1 MNPGLALVRPETA
14 PGPAKLRPLSA
25 RVRPLVEDDLDQVAD
40 LFLQR
45 FRKTGRAPRARTEV
59 AAYMKTLYLDHPNR
73 VGAADALVSL
83 DGEGRIG
90 AFVGATRTR
99 FLFDGRPLNVGVSG
113 ALMASPEPRH
123 ALAAVQ
129 ILRESRKLDFDFI
142 VTDSAN
148 RASLAVC
155 QALNYFPV
163 SPDCLE
169 WLCVFQ
175 PASLA
180 LQKLKD
186 RVAAPGLGA
195 LRPFARALDLA
206 GAAALTR
213 FSPPPRRSD
222 WRDEEAD
229 DDAYIAAVAGLGDG
243 FRLRP
248 DLAEQE
254 FRWLIARARERR
266 SAGPLHLR
274 VLYDPSGAPAGA
286 YAAYGGKG
294 ESARVFHCLAA
305 PHAWGRLFDAMR
317 ESARARGCIAAH
329 GPVKAPML
337 AHAYAVRGVV
347 FHYACGML
355 VYTNRPDVRSAIERG
370 EALLGG
376 FAGDRWT
383 RLASDAFG

>member
-1 MNPGLALVRPETA
+1 
-14 PGPAKLRPLSA
+14 LSG
-25 RVRPLVEDDLDQVAD
+25 RVRPVVEDDLEQVAD

-45 FRKTGRAPRARTEV
+45 FRKQRRTPRARAEV
-59 AAYMKTLYLDHPNR
+59 AACMKTLFLEHPNR
-73 VGAADALVSL
+73 VGDADALVSF
-83 DGEGRIG
+83 DAEGRIG
-90 AFVGATRTR
+90 AFAGQTRTR
-99 FLFDGRPLNVGVSG
+99 FLFDGRPLNVGIG
-113 ALMASPEPRH
+113 GTLMASPEPRH
-123 ALAAVQ
+123 ALAVVQ
-129 ILRESRKLDFDFI
+129 LLRESRKLDFDFL

-163 SPDCLE
+163 SPDSLE
-169 WLCVFQ
+169 WMCVFE

-186 RVAAPGLGA
+186 RMAAPGLGA
-195 LRPFARALDLA
+195 LHPFARALDLA
-206 GAAALTR
+206 AAAALR
-213 FSPPPRRSD
+213 RLAPPPKRSD

-229 DDAYIAAVAGLGDG
+229 DETYIAAVARLGEG

-248 DLAEQE
+248 DLGQAE

-274 VLYDPSGAPAGA
+274 VLHDPTGAPVGA

-294 ESARVFHCLAA
+294 GSSRVFHCLAA
-305 PHAWGRLFDAMR
+305 PHAWGRLFEAMR

-329 GPVKAPML
+329 GPLKGPMV

-347 FHYACGML
+347 FYYAGGML
-355 VYTNRPDVRSAIERG
+355 VYTNRPDVRSVIERG
-370 EALLGG
+370 EAILGG

-383 RLASDAFG
+383 RLATDNFG

>member
-1 MNPGLALVRPETA
+1 MNIGLAVALPETA
-14 PGPAKLRPLSA
+14 PRGRALNP
-25 RVRPLVEDDLDQVAD
+25 RVRPLVEDDLESVAD

-45 FRKTGRAPRARTEV
+45 FRKRRRTPRARAEI
-59 AAYMKTLYLDHPNR
+59 ADCMKTLYLEHPNR
-73 VGAADALVSL
+73 VGDADALVSV
-83 DGEGRIG
+83 DGEGRVA
-90 AFVGATRTR
+90 AFVGAHRTR
-99 FLFDGRPLNVGVSG
+99 FVLDGRPLDVGVTG
-113 ALMASPEPRH
+113 TLMASPDPRH
-123 ALAAVQ
+123 AFAAVQ
-129 ILRESRKLDFDFI
+129 LLRETRKVDVDFI

-163 SPDCLE
+163 SPDSLE
-169 WLCVFQ
+169 WMCVFE

-180 LQKLKD
+180 LQKLRD
-186 RVAAPGLGA
+186 RAALPGLSA

-206 GAAALTR
+206 AAAALRRLT
-213 FSPPPRRSD
+213 PPARRSD

-229 DDAYIAAVAGLGDG
+229 DDAYIAAVAGLGGG

-248 DLAEQE
+248 DLGDRE

-274 VLYDPSGAPAGA
+274 VLYDPAGAIVGA
-286 YAAYGGKG
+286 YAAYGGRG

-305 PHAWGRLFDAMR
+305 PNAWGRLFDAMR
-317 ESARARGCIAAH
+317 ESARERGCIAAH
-329 GPVKAPML
+329 GPLKAPMM

-347 FHYACGML
+347 FYYAGGML
-355 VYTNRPDVRSAIERG
+355 VYTNRPDVRSVIERG
-370 EALLGG
+370 EAILGG

-383 RLASDAFG
+383 RLASDNFG

>member
-1 MNPGLALVRPETA
+1 MNRDPALVRPEPA
-14 PGPAKLRPLSA
+14 PRARPLNA
-25 RVRPLVEDDLDQVAD
+25 RVRPLVEDDLEAVAE

-45 FRKTGRAPRARTEV
+45 FRKVSRAPRARAEI
-59 AAYMKTLYLDHPNR
+59 ADYMKTLYLEHPNC
-73 VGAADALVSL
+73 VGDSDALVSL

-90 AFVGATRTR
+90 AFIGATRTR
-99 FLFDGRPLNVGVSG
+99 FVLDGRPLKVSVRS
-113 ALMASPEPRH
+113 ALMASPDPRH

-129 ILRESRKLDFDFI
+129 ILREGRKLDFDFT

-163 SPDCLE
+163 SPDSLE
-169 WLCVFQ
+169 WMCVFE
-175 PASLA
+175 PAALA

-186 RVAAPGLGA
+186 RAALPGLGA

-206 GAAALTR
+206 ASPALRRLT
-213 FSPPPRRSD
+213 PPPRRSD

-229 DDAYIAAVAGLGDG
+229 DDVYIAAVAGLGDG

-248 DLAEQE
+248 DLGAQE
-254 FRWLIARARERR
+254 FRWTIARARERR

-294 ESARVFHCLAA
+294 QSARVFHCLAA

-317 ESARARGCIAAH
+317 ESARERGCIAAH
-329 GPVKAPML
+329 GPLKAPMMG
-337 AHAYAVRGVV
+337 HAYSVRGVV
-347 FHYACGML
+347 FYYAGGML

-383 RLASDAFG
+383 RLASDKFG